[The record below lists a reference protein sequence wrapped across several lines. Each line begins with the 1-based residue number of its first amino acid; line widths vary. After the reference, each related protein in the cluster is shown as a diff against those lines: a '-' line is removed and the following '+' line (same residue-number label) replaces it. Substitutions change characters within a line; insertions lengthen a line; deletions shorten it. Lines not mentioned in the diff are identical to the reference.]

1 MSHASSTF
9 CHRQHQ
15 KQEEMKECGQSIE
28 ENEAQKQA
36 LFRKL
41 KLTQLQ
47 KVTLMERYQSIFD
60 EFEDIIGTETV
71 LKEKH
76 DQSKQFYNA
85 LCVKSDELM
94 LVSDQM
100 LDCIHEYNNCQRI
113 ISKETDK
120 IQRFFDQKWFIFS
133 QSYLDWPRTSILLWI
148 KYKMKWLNDNDKE
161 QRRKGLEV
169 QHAMIKYNIS
179 GTNLM
184 DLQKY
189 LGLNQDWKRT
199 ISHHIKELQ
208 MDQTLLS
215 EMTFEQ

>member
-1 MSHASSTF
+1 MSHASSIF
-9 CHRQHQ
+9 CHRQHE

-47 KVTLMERYQSIFD
+47 KVTLMERYQNIFD

-76 DQSKQFYNA
+76 EQSKQFYNA

-100 LDCIHEYNNCQRI
+100 LDCIHEYNNCN
-113 ISKETDK
+113 KETDR

-184 DLQKY
+184 DLPKY
-189 LGLNQDWKRT
+189 LGLNQDWKQR
-199 ISHHIKELQ
+199 IAHHIKSLQ